1 MQILYS
7 HTKSFKNNLLKYS
20 IRSWFYLGKY
30 LLFTFCSICI
40 AQTDSDLYQL
50 QDFETYLKEEIVSQ
64 RAAGIEVLINHKG
77 KNIWH
82 KAFGYNSLKDN
93 RILKKNSIYYIQ
105 SMTKPIMS
113 VAIMQ
118 LVEQGK
124 LSLEDNAANYYP
136 ALSNIRVIKDL
147 STGING
153 PTVALNKPIKIKQ
166 LLTHTSGLSHGLEEN
181 LFDQQLFKLM
191 YNDLFDPAE
200 YDALEERV
208 DKLMQVP
215 LVSQPGEQWY
225 YSAAPDILAL
235 ILQKI
240 TGQSINSYLRKN
252 IFDPLLMNDT
262 GYNVDID
269 QQQRIMQ
276 VHFNIGDGSIINS
289 PVQVPPTGNTVYGGT
304 HGLFSSTEDF
314 LKFCQMILNK
324 GTLDGERILNE
335 ETVELMTKN
344 HIGDFIG
351 PSRGFGLGFGVLYN
365 TENDPSPAN
374 TGQLY
379 GGGYFKTYFFI
390 DPIERL
396 IGIIMTQKVPDTDEY
411 IIALNRAIYG
421 TLNF

>member
-1 MQILYS
+1 MKLTFLRIYLVIA
-7 HTKSFKNNLLKYS
+7 LLS
-20 IRSWFYLGKY
+20 
-30 LLFTFCSICI
+30 TCI
-40 AQTDSDLYQL
+40 AQTGTVLSELPE
-50 QDFETYLKEEIVSQ
+50 FENYLKEEVVSQ
-64 RAAGIEVLINHKG
+64 RAAGIEILINHKG
-77 KNIWH
+77 ENVWH
-82 KAFGYNSLKDN
+82 KAFGYNSLQDN

-118 LVEQGK
+118 LVENEK
-124 LSLEDNAANYYP
+124 LSLEDTASKYFPQLEN
-136 ALSNIRVIKDL
+136 LRVIKDL

-153 PTVALNKPIKIKQ
+153 PTEALNKPITIKQ

-191 YNDLFDPAE
+191 YNELFDPAE
-200 YDALEERV
+200 YETLEERV

-215 LVSQPGEQWY
+215 LIGQPGEYWY

-240 TGQSINSYLRKN
+240 TGQSIDVYLREN
-252 IFDPLLMNDT
+252 IFNPLSMYDT
-262 GYNVDID
+262 DYNIVES

-276 VHFNIGDGSIINS
+276 VHFNTEEGNMINS

-304 HGLFSSTEDF
+304 HGIFSSTEDF

-324 GTLDGERILNE
+324 GSLKGKRILKE

-344 HIGDFIG
+344 HVGDLIG

-365 TENDPSPAN
+365 TEKDPSPAN
-374 TGQLY
+374 NGQVY
-379 GGGYFKTYFFI
+379 WGGYFKTHFFI
-390 DPIERL
+390 DPKEAL
-396 IGIIMTQKVPDTDEY
+396 IGIIMTQKIPNTDEY
-411 IIALNRAIYG
+411 IIELNRAVYSALG
-421 TLNF
+421 H

>member
-1 MQILYS
+1 MKLTFLRI
-7 HTKSFKNNLLKYS
+7 
-20 IRSWFYLGKY
+20 YLVIP
-30 LLFTFCSICI
+30 LFSTCI
-40 AQTDSDLYQL
+40 AQTGTVLSELPE
-50 QDFETYLKEEIVSQ
+50 FENYLKEEVVSQ
-64 RAAGIEVLINHKG
+64 RAAGIEILINHKG
-77 KNIWH
+77 ENVWH
-82 KAFGYNSLKDN
+82 KAFGYNSLQDN

-118 LVEQGK
+118 LVENEK
-124 LSLEDNAANYYP
+124 LSLEDTASKYFPQLEN
-136 ALSNIRVIKDL
+136 LRVIKDL

-153 PTVALNKPIKIKQ
+153 PTEALNKPITIKQ

-191 YNDLFDPAE
+191 YNELFDPAE
-200 YDALEERV
+200 YETLEERV

-215 LVSQPGEQWY
+215 LIGQPGEYWY

-240 TGQSINSYLRKN
+240 TGQSIDVYLREN
-252 IFDPLLMNDT
+252 IFNPLSMYDT
-262 GYNVDID
+262 DYNIVES

-276 VHFNIGDGSIINS
+276 VHFNTEEGNMINS

-304 HGLFSSTEDF
+304 HGIFSSTEDF

-324 GTLDGERILNE
+324 GSLKGKRILKE

-344 HIGDFIG
+344 HVGDLIG

-365 TENDPSPAN
+365 TEKDPSPAN
-374 TGQLY
+374 NGQIY
-379 GGGYFKTYFFI
+379 WGGYFKTHFFI
-390 DPIERL
+390 DPKELL
-396 IGIIMTQKVPDTDEY
+396 IGIIMTQKIPNTDEY
-411 IIALNRAIYG
+411 IIELNRAVYSA
-421 TLNF
+421 LSH